1 MADANAEELYRL
13 GSGLFAA
20 KTPIL
25 SLWQTLAEE
34 LYQARA
40 NFTQE
45 LLDSD
50 EIMRQQYTSVPSQ
63 NRRDLASAMGAL
75 SRPKSQM
82 WFDPK
87 ARDELRNT
95 ERAKA
100 WLNRARDKQN
110 SLLYTER
117 ANFQRAMQQGDD
129 DFVTFGNA
137 VHSIVEDE
145 ERGRIPVY
153 DTHHL
158 RDCAWFENRSR
169 RVVGLYRKWKLEL
182 CEWEKTFKQPVPAC
196 YEERAKKNPHDK
208 VDLWHIS
215 VPIDYYGFYGK
226 KKRNPRHT
234 YASIYMDPGQKTILK
249 EASTA
254 EFPYIV
260 RRWRLMDDSSYAH
273 SPAAMYGLI
282 DARLLQAQSRVV
294 LEAGERVIDPP
305 MIARQEGVVGKVN
318 NYPGAVTY
326 IDPNY
331 DERMGEALRAIRTEA
346 NIPLGLEMIQD
357 TRQVLMA
364 ANYLNKLNLPSDKDM
379 TAFEVNERISEYI
392 RSVGPV
398 IEPFQD
404 DNARTL
410 DASFTMNLRLENFGP
425 LESIPP
431 ELRGA
436 DVIWEFDGPLQMAY
450 KRQKLGRAKEVVA
463 WIEPLAKLAPVY
475 PPAARAIGN
484 IGLDKITRDAV
495 EFIGKEDGWLVDL
508 DKLAAERE
516 GEDQAMQQQAA
527 VAQAGQAIAG
537 VGAAADLAPKLALA
551 NQAIPAI
558 TGDAQP
564 QGNESPYPVD
574 EEMEVA

>member
-1 MADANAEELYRL
+1 MSDSNAEELYRL

-20 KTPIL
+20 KYPIL
-25 SLWQTLAEE
+25 TLWQTLAEE

-50 EIMRQQYTSVPSQ
+50 EIMRQQFTSIPSQ

-82 WFDPK
+82 WFSAK
-87 ARDELRNT
+87 SRDENRNT

-100 WLNRARDKQN
+100 WCGKMRDKQAT
-110 SLLYTER
+110 LLYTER
-117 ANFQRAMQQGDD
+117 ANFQRSMQAGDD

-169 RVVGLYRKWKLEL
+169 RVVGMYRKWKLAL
-182 CEWEKTFKQPVPAC
+182 SDWQKTFKTEVPAC
-196 YEERAKKNPHDK
+196 YKARYDKNPHEK
-208 VDLWHIS
+208 IELWHVSI
-215 VPIDYYGFYGK
+215 PIDVYGFYGK
-226 KKRNPRHT
+226 KKRNPQHQ
-234 YASIYMDPGQKTILK
+234 YASIYMDPAQRTILK

-260 RRWRLMDDSSYAH
+260 RRWRLMDDSVYAH

-326 IDPNY
+326 VDPAY

-346 NIPLGLEMIQD
+346 NIPLGLDMIQD

-379 TAFEVNERISEYI
+379 TAFEVSERISEYI

-404 DNARTL
+404 DNSRML
-410 DASFTMNLRLENFGP
+410 DSSFTMNLRLENFGP
-425 LESIPP
+425 AESIPP
-431 ELRGA
+431 ELRGT
-436 DVIWEFDGPLQMAY
+436 DIVWEFDGPLQMAY
-450 KRQKLGRAKEVVA
+450 KRQKLGRAKEVKQWWTELVA
-463 WIEPLAKLAPVY
+463 TNPQNP
-475 PPAARAIGN
+475 PPASKN
-484 IGLDKITRDAV
+484 INMDKITRDAV
-495 EFIGKEDGWLVDL
+495 EFIGKEDGWLVEMDVL
-508 DKLAAERE
+508 DAQRE
-516 GEDQAMQQQAA
+516 GEEQAMQQQLA
-527 VAQAGQAIAG
+527 VAEAGQAIAG
-537 VGAAADLAPKLALA
+537 AGAAADLAPKLALA
-551 NQAIPAI
+551 NQVMPAI
-558 TGDAQP
+558 TGGAQQQP
-564 QGNESPYPVD
+564 ASSPYPVD
-574 EEMEVA
+574 EMELA